1 MTQTNLYA
9 FRLGAVCLLLLLL
22 TSCAQ
27 QQTRVK
33 PSAGS
38 IDKILH
44 RYATPAKGERSVSKR
59 DGFAKWEK
67 DLKRFSSSRRVSD
80 KLRPYSGSYRSG
92 SYPISGNHDTVWQRM
107 FALYQLPE
115 YNNKKVR
122 QELTMYLRRPD
133 YVHRIQKRAEPY
145 LFSIVEQIEYYRMPG
160 EIALLPVV
168 ESAFQP
174 NAYSHAHAA
183 GIWQFIPSTGKLY
196 GLRQNWWYDGRRDI
210 HASTQAAIH
219 YLKKL
224 NNDFNGDWLLALA
237 AYNSGEGRVQRAID
251 RNRRRNK
258 PTDFWSLKLP
268 RETRSYVPRLL
279 AVAKLFK
286 NARQYGIA
294 LKPIPNRPHFEIVDV
309 GHQIDLA
316 LAAELSGVPID
327 TIYQLNPG
335 YHRWATDPRGPHR
348 LLIPVEKSK
357 RFKQRLAKL
366 SRDDLVRW
374 NRHIVDS
381 GETLTRVA
389 QRYGISTSLIRQV
402 NKIPRRGRLHSGKQL
417 MIPVPAKAL
426 SYYTGYRKP
435 AHTRLAS
442 SKKRRV
448 ASASR
453 ARSKGRSRVVHTV
466 RRGDTL
472 TNIAKRYAV
481 TTSQVRGWNKMGR
494 RSLVRKGEKLAI
506 WTKKSTR
513 STAVA
518 SRSQGRKIY
527 HRVRSG
533 DTLSNIARRYAVSLS
548 QIRGWNKMGR
558 RSTVRKGEK
567 LAIWTKKTPPTK
579 VAASSRSHGRK
590 IYHRVR
596 SGDTLSGIARRY
608 AVSLSQ
614 IRGWN
619 KMGRRSTVRK
629 GEKLAIW
636 TNKAKPT
643 TVASRSQR
651 RKIYHTVRSGDTLH
665 RIAKRYSVS
674 MRQVRDWNNMGR
686 RSTVRKGEKLAIWR
700 I

>member
-9 FRLGAVCLLLLLL
+9 FRLAAVCLLLLLL
-22 TSCAQ
+22 TSCAEHA
-27 QQTRVK
+27 TK
-33 PSAGS
+33 PSTGS
-38 IDKILH
+38 IDNILH
-44 RYATPAKGERSVSKR
+44 RYATADNRNRSVSKS
-59 DGFAKWEK
+59 DGFAKLEN
-67 DLKRFSSSRRVSD
+67 DLDRLSSSSRISHR
-80 KLRPYSGSYRSG
+80 LRPYSGSY
-92 SYPISGNHDTVWQRM
+92 PTSGNHDTVWQRM
-107 FALYQLPE
+107 FALYRLPE
-115 YNNKKVR
+115 YNNRRVR
-122 QELTMYLRRPD
+122 QELQIYLRRPD
-133 YVHRIQKRAEPY
+133 YVQRIQNRAEPY

-160 EIALLPVV
+160 ELALLPVV

-174 NAYSHAHAA
+174 NAYSPAHAA

-210 HASTQAAIH
+210 HASTLAAIH

-224 NNDFNGDWLLALA
+224 NNDFNGDWLLSLA
-237 AYNSGEGRVQRAID
+237 AYNSGEGRVQRAINK
-251 RNRRRNK
+251 NRRRNK
-258 PTDFWSLKLP
+258 PTDFWSLNLP

-286 NARQYGIA
+286 HANQYGIA

-309 GHQIDLA
+309 GYQIDLA
-316 LAAELSGVPID
+316 LAAELSGVTID
-327 TIYQLNPG
+327 KIYQLNPG

-357 RFKQRLAKL
+357 RFKRRLAAL
-366 SRDDLVRW
+366 SRDDLIRW
-374 NRHIVDS
+374 NRHIVDR

-389 QRYGISTSLIRQV
+389 QRYGISTALIRQV

-435 AHTRLAS
+435 AHTR
-442 SKKRRV
+442 V
-448 ASASR
+448 ASAKK
-453 ARSKGRSRVVHTV
+453 RSIVSTGAKSKRLNRVVHTV
-466 RRGDTL
+466 HRGDTL

-481 TTSQVRGWNKMGR
+481 TTRQVRRWNKMGR

-506 WTKKSTR
+506 WTKK
-513 STAVA
+513 TARVKSVV
-518 SRSQGRKIY
+518 SRSRGRKIY

-533 DTLSNIARRYAVSLS
+533 DTLSNIARRYSVSLSQIRTWNKMGRRSVVRKGEKLAIWTKKTARTRSVASRSHGRKIYHRVRSGDTLSSIARRYAVSLS

-558 RSTVRKGEK
+558 RSIVRKGEK
-567 LAIWTKKTPPTK
+567 LAIWTKK
-579 VAASSRSHGRK
+579 
-590 IYHRVR
+590 
-596 SGDTLSGIARRY
+596 
-608 AVSLSQ
+608 
-614 IRGWN
+614 
-619 KMGRRSTVRK
+619 
-629 GEKLAIW
+629 
-636 TNKAKPT
+636 AKPT
-643 TVASRSQR
+643 VVASRSQR

-686 RSTVRKGEKLAIWR
+686 RSTVRKGEKLAIWK

>member
-9 FRLGAVCLLLLLL
+9 FRLAAVCLLLLFL

-27 QQTRVK
+27 HATK
-33 PSAGS
+33 PSTGS
-38 IDKILH
+38 IDNILH
-44 RYATPAKGERSVSKR
+44 RYATADNRNRSVSKS
-59 DGFAKWEK
+59 DGFAKLEN
-67 DLKRFSSSRRVSD
+67 DLNRLSPSSRISHR
-80 KLRPYSGSYRSG
+80 LRPYSGSY
-92 SYPISGNHDTVWQRM
+92 PTSGNHDSVWQRM

-115 YNNKKVR
+115 YNNRRVR
-122 QELTMYLRRPD
+122 QELQIYLRRPD
-133 YVHRIQKRAEPY
+133 YVQRIQKRAEPY

-160 EIALLPVV
+160 ELALLPVV

-210 HASTQAAIH
+210 HASTLAAIH

-224 NNDFNGDWLLALA
+224 NNDFNGDWLLSLA

-251 RNRRRNK
+251 KNRRRNK
-258 PTDFWSLKLP
+258 PTDFWSLRLP

-279 AVAKLFK
+279 AVAKLFRHA
-286 NARQYGIA
+286 NQYGIA
-294 LKPIPNRPHFEIVDV
+294 LKPIPNQPHFEIVDV

-316 LAAELSGVPID
+316 LAAELSGVPIE

-335 YHRWATDPRGPHR
+335 YHRWATDPNGPHR

-357 RFKQRLAKL
+357 RFKQRLANL
-366 SRDDLVRW
+366 SRDDLIRW
-374 NRHIVDS
+374 NRHIVDR

-389 QRYGISTSLIRQV
+389 QRYGISTALIRQV

-426 SYYTGYRKP
+426 SYYTGYRRP
-435 AHTRLAS
+435 THTRFTSA
-442 SKKRRV
+442 KKRRTL
-448 ASASR
+448 ASTKTRIAASFSR
-453 ARSKGRSRVVHTV
+453 KRPQVLSRVVHTV
-466 RRGDTL
+466 HRGDTL
-472 TNIAKRYAV
+472 TSIAKRYAV

-506 WTKKSTR
+506 WTKNISR
-513 STAVA
+513 A
-518 SRSQGRKIY
+518 SRLHGRKIY
-527 HRVRSG
+527 HMVRSG
-533 DTLSNIARRYAVSLS
+533 DTLSNIARRYSVSLS
-548 QIRGWNKMGR
+548 QIRGWNKMGH
-558 RSTVRKGEK
+558 RSTVVRKGER
-567 LAIWTKKTPPTK
+567 LAIWSSKAAPIK
-579 VAASSRSHGRK
+579 VAASRSRGRK
-590 IYHRVR
+590 IYHTVR
-596 SGDTLSGIARRY
+596 SGDTLSKIARRY
-608 AVSLSQ
+608 SVSLSQ

-619 KMGRRSTVRK
+619 KMGHRNAVRK
-629 GEKLAIW
+629 GERLAIW
-636 TNKAKPT
+636 TKKTRPT
-643 TVASRSQR
+643 IVASRSQR

-674 MRQVRDWNNMGR
+674 MRQVRHWNNMGH
-686 RSTVRKGEKLAIWR
+686 RSTVRKGEKLAIWK

>member
-1 MTQTNLYA
+1 MTQTTLYVL
-9 FRLGAVCLLLLLL
+9 RLGAVCLLLLLL

-27 QQTRVK
+27 HTTVK
-33 PSAGS
+33 PSTGS

-44 RYATPAKGERSVSKR
+44 RYATPGKGNRSVSKS
-59 DGFAKWEK
+59 DGFAKLEN
-67 DLKRFSSSRRVSD
+67 DLDRLSSSSRISHR
-80 KLRPYSGSYRSG
+80 LRPHSG

-107 FALYQLPE
+107 FSLYQLPE

-122 QELTMYLRRPD
+122 QELQIYLRRPD
-133 YVHRIQKRAEPY
+133 YVQRIQNRAEPY

-183 GIWQFIPSTGKLY
+183 GIWQFIPSTGKMY

-210 HASTQAAIH
+210 HASTLAAIH

-224 NNDFNGDWLLALA
+224 NNDFNGDWLLSLA

-251 RNRRRNK
+251 KNRRRNK

-294 LKPIPNRPHFEIVDV
+294 LKPIRNRPHFEIVDV

-316 LAAELSGVPID
+316 LAAELAGVSID

-357 RFKQRLAKL
+357 RFKRGLARL

-374 NRHIVDS
+374 NRHIVDK
-381 GETLTRVA
+381 GETLRRVA
-389 QRYGISTSLIRQV
+389 QRYGISTALIRQV
-402 NKIPRRGRLHSGKQL
+402 NKIPRRGRLYSGKQL

-426 SYYTGYRKP
+426 SYYTGYRRP

-442 SKKRRV
+442 AKKRSIV
-448 ASASR
+448 STR
-453 ARSKGRSRVVHTV
+453 AKSKGLSRVVHTV

-472 TNIAKRYAV
+472 TNIARRYAV
-481 TTSQVRGWNKMGR
+481 TMSQVRGWNKMGR

-506 WTKKSTR
+506 WTKKTSRAKVAAGR
-513 STAVA
+513 SH
-518 SRSQGRKIY
+518 GRKIY
-527 HRVRSG
+527 HTVRSG
-533 DTLSNIARRYAVSLS
+533 DTLSHIARRYAVSLS

-567 LAIWTKKTPPTK
+567 LAIWTRKTPPTK
-579 VAASSRSHGRK
+579 VAASRSHGRK
-590 IYHRVR
+590 IYHTVR
-596 SGDTLSGIARRY
+596 SGDTLSNIARRY
-608 AVSLSQ
+608 SVSLSQ

-619 KMGRRSTVRK
+619 KMGRSSTVRK
-629 GEKLAIW
+629 GARLAIW
-636 TNKAKPT
+636 TKKSQAK
-643 TVASRSQR
+643 TVANRSQGR
-651 RKIYHTVRSGDTLH
+651 RIYHRVRLGDTLSN
-665 RIAKRYSVS
+665 IARRYSVS

-686 RSTVRKGEKLAIWR
+686 RSTVRKGEKLAIWK